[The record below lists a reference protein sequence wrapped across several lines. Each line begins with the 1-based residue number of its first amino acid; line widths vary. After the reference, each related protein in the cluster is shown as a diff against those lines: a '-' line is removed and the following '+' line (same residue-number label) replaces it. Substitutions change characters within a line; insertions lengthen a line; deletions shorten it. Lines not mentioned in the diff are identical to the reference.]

1 MALKLSKLSAAL
13 ASVDERT
20 VPFTVNRYK
29 APQPDGT
36 TAAIVLH
43 LLPGTKDN
51 RPFRNTMLLL
61 SMAEKENPS
70 QDAVDLATMD
80 AKEDK
85 LIAILAKHV
94 VRGWSN
100 VYDDDG
106 APVPYSEE
114 AAIDLLSLLRTEFD
128 NIVKFAVDE
137 TKFVE
142 PVDIAAVAK
151 N

>member
-13 ASVDERT
+13 TSVDERT

-43 LLPGTKDN
+43 LLPGTRDN

-70 QDAVDLATMD
+70 SEAVDLAAMD

-85 LIAILAKHV
+85 LIAIAAKHI

-100 VYDDDG
+100 VFDDDG

-128 NIVKFAVDE
+128 NIVKFATDE

-142 PVDIAAVAK
+142 PVDITAVTK

>member
-13 ASVDERT
+13 TAVNERT
-20 VPFTVNRYK
+20 VSFTVNRYK

-61 SMAEKENPS
+61 SMDEKKNPS
-70 QDAVDLATMD
+70 PEAVDLASMD
-80 AKEDK
+80 KKEDR
-85 LIAILAKHV
+85 LIEIMAKHV
-94 VRGWSN
+94 IRGWSN
-100 VYDDDG
+100 VFDDDG

-128 NIVKFAVDE
+128 NIVKFAVDDAN
-137 TKFVE
+137 FIE